1 MAIRFPQR
9 WTSSTSPDKAPGIL
23 QNCIDF
29 LAGVVD
35 TFMSAQASGLATVT
49 NGNTT
54 VAVLFASPITT
65 PRVEITPVADPG
77 GRYWTSARTN
87 SGFTINLSV
96 AAPVAGV
103 QFDWIAKGA

>member
-9 WTSSTSPDKAPGIL
+9 WTSSTPSDKAPGIL

-29 LAGVVD
+29 LADFVD
-35 TFMSAQASGLATVT
+35 KFTSKFAQGTATVA

-54 VAVLFASPITT
+54 VAVLFPTSILSPA
-65 PRVEITPVADPG
+65 VEITPVADPG
-77 GRYWTSARTN
+77 GRYWISARTG

-103 QFDWIAKGA
+103 AFDWIAKGA